1 MRNLIMISST
11 SHLNNM
17 GDEFYSILKLVS
29 GEEIFALVCVDESND
44 EPILILH
51 NPIKMKTLTQMN
63 HLNYVKVTPWIEH
76 TEEDMFVLKMDKVI
90 TMSEI
95 FDKEVI
101 RIYNRYMVDKDRET
115 NESAV
120 TKDMGYLSR
129 VSDARVFLEKLYKKK
144 NNNNS

>member
-1 MRNLIMISST
+1 MTDKKKEESQDFLAVI
-11 SHLNNM
+11 
-17 GDEFYSILKLVS
+17 KLVS
-29 GEEIFALVCVDESND
+29 GEEIISTVTSCEEDDRTLLLLDNPVTFENVMIRNNGVGAIKVIPWVQAATDT
-44 EPILILH
+44 ILIL
-51 NPIKMKTLTQMN
+51 
-63 HLNYVKVTPWIEH
+63 
-76 TEEDMFVLKMDKVI
+76 DMDKVI

-115 NESAV
+115 NESVV

-144 NNNNS
+144 NNNS